1 MATIATVKEIS
12 GKVLAQAQDG
22 SIRELKVGDA
32 IADTDKIIT
41 GQGSIVLAD
50 ASGETLALEPGQTV
64 AIDNSV
70 FNTELLPT
78 AKEAAVANS
87 ADINSVIQSLDGSGD
102 LLENLDA
109 TAAGLGAGGGEGSGS
124 SFVQLLRIAEGVN
137 PLSFNYNFTPPG
149 RPEVL
154 VGDALPTE
162 QEPSTVTEPPAE
174 PPAEPVVAITY
185 EYYTEVTTSTV
196 PGDTTYGSWTE
207 VGRNTTT
214 DTSTTADE
222 DNKQNVVTTTTTT
235 TVDLS
240 RDVTTSEITTT
251 TTTTYKVEVTTTT
264 NPDGTVTVSRADP
277 VVDNVETSTETTT
290 TTTQQTNQ
298 EVSTDTNVD
307 YDPWPAE
314 PVVTVTYEY
323 YTETTTER
331 TPLETVY
338 GEWAETGRNTTT
350 ETTTTADEEN
360 ERDIITTTTTT
371 TVDYSRDVT
380 TGELVVTTT
389 TTYQV
394 TVTTTTYPDG
404 TSSVVRSDPVVDGV
418 DSSEQ
423 PNTNTTV
430 ETDQEVLT
438 DTDIDYTPW
447 PVEETGE
454 NWFMSQGGNN
464 SDQAYTLEEEEPIS
478 FNVQFQD
485 RSGEQLGKIADGE
498 SVTLNIKVTGDQEA
512 LALLDILDV
521 KAAKGFSATW
531 ELNDDELEILLTN
544 TSGKD
549 QNLQGNPV
557 DVEFKV
563 GDDGLVGTNTSIGFD
578 IDTAT
583 LGGVWETNDQVNY
596 LINDIIKK
604 GGAPD

>member
-512 LALLDILDV
+512 LALLDILMLRLQ
-521 KAAKGFSATW
+521 KA
-531 ELNDDELEILLTN
+531 LVQL
-544 TSGKD
+544 
-549 QNLQGNPV
+549 GN
-557 DVEFKV
+557 
-563 GDDGLVGTNTSIGFD
+563 
-578 IDTAT
+578 
-583 LGGVWETNDQVNY
+583 
-596 LINDIIKK
+596 
-604 GGAPD
+604 